1 MQYRIEFLNE
11 ANSIV
16 REVHSEASSR
26 TKAFLLAV
34 EKDWPPDAMTACAVD
49 KHRAAWAFRLQ
60 ASDKVRA
67 ARPEACLEIT

>member
-16 REVHSEASSR
+16 REVHAEAGSR
-26 TKAFLLAV
+26 SIAFLLVA

-49 KHRAAWAFRLQ
+49 MHGRRGPSVSKPQVKSRSQGPKRVWR
-60 ASDKVRA
+60 
-67 ARPEACLEIT
+67 

>member
-16 REVHSEASSR
+16 REVHSEAGSR

-49 KHRAAWAFRLQ
+49 KHGRRGPSVSKPQIKSGLQ
-60 ASDKVRA
+60 GPKRVWR
-67 ARPEACLEIT
+67 